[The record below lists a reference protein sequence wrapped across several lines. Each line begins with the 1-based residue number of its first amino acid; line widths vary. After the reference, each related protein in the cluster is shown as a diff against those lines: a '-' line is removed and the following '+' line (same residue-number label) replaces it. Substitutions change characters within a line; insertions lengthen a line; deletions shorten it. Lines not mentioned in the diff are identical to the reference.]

1 MSKKLTVSKQR
12 MKEMEN
18 DILQTRREL
27 KEMPYSVPEGYFE
40 SIRRDIPKMVTS
52 APPAQT
58 GFWAKIAP
66 LASMAAMFLL
76 LVTAGTFLLRKSAD
90 ESFVTPEDYIVFSEN
105 MISEDYDTDEQYAS
119 ADINAED
126 IIEYL
131 IYTGISAETIEMSNE

>member
-1 MSKKLTVSKQR
+1 

-90 ESFVTPEDYIVFSEN
+90 ESFVTPEDYIVFKCG
-105 MISEDYDTDEQYAS
+105 DQ
-119 ADINAED
+119 
-126 IIEYL
+126 L
-131 IYTGISAETIEMSNE
+131 